1 MNILEDIGLKIPP
14 SIRLYRLFTRLSA
27 IKHPPYAPHKS
38 LRSSCHTIIRPI
50 NESTSTEFLGNRQIH
65 FRSRRRYF
73 LEGEGRRRIY
83 SRVVGGIRIN
93 LASPRSE
100 RDGERNFEGI
110 ARSSLSKK
118 EKEENRGGLIASPLD
133 GGRELENPRPHST
146 WTHGHHVLS
155 VLIRNVISRWVKFWR
170 ETWPTRLI
178 GPLRGS
184 PTAAAPIKLG
194 RGRYCDET
202 CHHLDDPSKRGIL
215 FPLGRTPKT
224 GIKEK
229 WAEDENSRGVYEKF
243 QYALSRGRWKF
254 IAANARP
261 QSQMRDGRDVW
272 WSGRVALS
280 TFGSMVC
287 WIDGRCSLERF
298 LFFFLFF

>member
-1 MNILEDIGLKIPP
+1 M
-14 SIRLYRLFTRLSA
+14 
-27 IKHPPYAPHKS
+27 
-38 LRSSCHTIIRPI
+38 
-50 NESTSTEFLGNRQIH
+50 
-65 FRSRRRYF
+65 
-73 LEGEGRRRIY
+73 
-83 SRVVGGIRIN
+83 VGSIRIN

-215 FPLGRTPKT
+215 FPLGRAPKT

-229 WAEDENSRGVYEKF
+229 
-243 QYALSRGRWKF
+243 
-254 IAANARP
+254 
-261 QSQMRDGRDVW
+261 
-272 WSGRVALS
+272 
-280 TFGSMVC
+280 
-287 WIDGRCSLERF
+287 
-298 LFFFLFF
+298 

>member
-1 MNILEDIGLKIPP
+1 MPHDYPANKRIDRHGIPWKSANSLSQPKEIFPWRRGEKKDLQP
-14 SIRLYRLFTRLSA
+14 SGWRHSNKFG
-27 IKHPPYAPHKS
+27 K
-38 LRSSCHTIIRPI
+38 
-50 NESTSTEFLGNRQIH
+50 F
-65 FRSRRRYF
+65 
-73 LEGEGRRRIY
+73 
-83 SRVVGGIRIN
+83 
-93 LASPRSE
+93 RSE

-110 ARSSLSKK
+110 ARSTLSKK
-118 EKEENRGGLIASPLD
+118 EKEETRGGLIASPLD

-215 FPLGRTPKT
+215 FPLGRASKT

-229 WAEDENSRGVYEKF
+229 
-243 QYALSRGRWKF
+243 
-254 IAANARP
+254 
-261 QSQMRDGRDVW
+261 
-272 WSGRVALS
+272 
-280 TFGSMVC
+280 
-287 WIDGRCSLERF
+287 
-298 LFFFLFF
+298 